1 MYVGVHGMIKDV
13 LFFIPL
19 SNVLCQEEVETKIMK
34 RPRLDFIE
42 EGLTKLY
49 AKYGRIIARYPW
61 PFLIIPV
68 LVAIGLGYGMSKL
81 TTVSSVEYLY
91 TPVNGQAKVD
101 REILESLFTSDDVDA
116 ASVTRLTRTILYSF
130 ALISAKEE
138 NGNTL
143 STEIF
148 SEILTLHEEITNIT
162 ITSNGIEYGWEDLCL
177 AVDGECLPLLVIK
190 AFEDDVDNLDN
201 LTITY
206 PLHVDGSGMEFFLG
220 TDVGGVTYQS
230 DSDTQLERAFLV
242 KLNYYLSIDRSVR
255 GATNVWSAAFIDFL
269 QNYQSDLLD
278 IRVYTTRS
286 LDTELAKVIDQI
298 VPVLTIGASLLI
310 SFAVLSSNKRD
321 WVQNKP
327 LLCLTGVLSAVFAIA
342 SSFGLLSYCGSEFTE
357 VVACLPV
364 LILSIGVDDMFIML
378 AAWRNTNIHSSV
390 EDRMSRAFSE
400 AALSITIT
408 SITDGLAFAVGVFSI
423 FPSVRIFCTY
433 AAVAVAADF
442 LYQITFFAAAMVL
455 FGYRESANRH
465 CLTFQKVKPDDEA
478 PNRCYRVMCAG
489 GLAHESSGKNA
500 PSLEQFS
507 PSSLMRFFRAWFG
520 PVVLHN
526 ISKIVILLS
535 YVAYLAGGIWGVL
548 NLKEGL
554 APTSLAADDSYVNDF
569 YEYEYQYL
577 REYGPSVMVA
587 ITEPLDYSDTTVQ
600 ANIETLTSDYESL
613 DVIHS
618 SEFTESWLRYYLLY
632 LQTAS
637 ITYSNNEEFI
647 TILRQQF
654 LQVAAYA
661 RYSQDIVFAA
671 DENSTEIIASRFI
684 LLSKDISSTE
694 RERELLEQ
702 TRDVSEAS
710 PYATFP
716 YNTLFVFFDQYSA
729 ILPATLQN
737 LFIAL
742 AAMFIVSI
750 LLIPSLTCCIWVVA
764 AIASIEVGVVGYMTF
779 WGVRLDSISM
789 IVIILCIGFSVD
801 FSAHI
806 TYSYT
811 VAPGST
817 KEDRMNNALFLL
829 GMPMLQG
836 AVSTILGVL
845 VLAFSD
851 YYIFRTLFKTLFLVI
866 VLGLYHGL
874 FVMPV
879 LLPMF
884 GPRSFKLRKF
894 TKKSVRGMSFNS
906 ERAIRALRKRD
917 DTIRR
922 SNAYENDSPRATTHD
937 SRSYPD
943 RVKDV
948 PDVLTATE
956 HCV

>member
-1 MYVGVHGMIKDV
+1 
-13 LFFIPL
+13 
-19 SNVLCQEEVETKIMK
+19 MK

-42 EGLTKLY
+42 QNLIKLY

-68 LVAIGLGYGMSKL
+68 LVAIGLGYGISNL

-91 TPVNGQAKVD
+91 TPVDGQAKVD
-101 REILESLFTSDDVDA
+101 REILESLFTSDDVNA

-138 NGNTL
+138 NGNAL

-148 SEILTLHEEITNIT
+148 SEILNLHEEITNIT

-206 PLHVDGSGMEFFLG
+206 PLHVDGSGIEYFLG

-298 VPVLTIGASLLI
+298 VPVLTIGTSLLI
-310 SFAVLSSNKRD
+310 FYAVLSSNKRD

-378 AAWRNTNIHSSV
+378 AAWRNTNICSSV

-423 FPSVRIFCTY
+423 FPSVQIFCTY
-433 AAVAVAADF
+433 AATAVIADF
-442 LYQITFFAAAMVL
+442 MFQITFFAAAMVL

-478 PNRCYRVMCAG
+478 PNPCYRVMCAG
-489 GLAHESSGKNA
+489 GPAHESSGKHA
-500 PSLEQFS
+500 PSLIQFS
-507 PSSLMRFFRAWFG
+507 PSSLMRFFKTWFG
-520 PVVLHN
+520 PLVLHN
-526 ISKIVILLS
+526 ISKIVVLLS
-535 YVAYLAGGIWGVL
+535 YVTYLACGIWGVL

-554 APTSLAADDSYVNDF
+554 APNNLAADDSYVNDF

-600 ANIETLTSDYESL
+600 ANIEKLTSDYESL

-618 SEFTESWLRYYLLY
+618 SEFTESWLRYYLFY

-637 ITYSNNEEFI
+637 ITYSNNVEFI

-661 RYSQDIVFAA
+661 HYSQDIVFE

-729 ILPATLQN
+729 ILPATLYN
-737 LFIAL
+737 LVIAL

-806 TYSYT
+806 AYSYT

-866 VLGLYHGL
+866 VFGLYHGL

-879 LLPMF
+879 LLTMF
-884 GPRSFKLRKF
+884 GPTSSKSTR
-894 TKKSVRGMSFNS
+894 TKVTRGKTFHSHGVVSALGKRDLSMKKYFNS
-906 ERAIRALRKRD
+906 ADQNQQVDNNIEGVQLSD
-917 DTIRR
+917 
-922 SNAYENDSPRATTHD
+922 
-937 SRSYPD
+937 
-943 RVKDV
+943 VKLDK
-948 PDVLTATE
+948 
-956 HCV
+956 